1 MTSKKQKDFDAVQL
15 MRSLRES
22 IRQET
27 EGMSYG
33 EEKAY
38 IRDRIQ
44 EIKNQTE
51 EADQAENAA

>member
-27 EGMSYG
+27 EKMSYE

-38 IRDRIQ
+38 IRDRVQ
-44 EIKNQTE
+44 GMRNQTE
-51 EADQAENAA
+51 ETDQAEDAA